1 MLYRFFGSMMD
12 QLVANRKK
20 DLDELEKTQR
30 EAIEVAEAVATKA
43 IQRAKERIEE
53 NDRLNEELLGRY
65 KTQADKAISDTE
77 EALKAGNAWK
87 AMALKADSMLE
98 KCVEVKRKK
107 VEELIENMFWEGG
120 NGEKNDVKAVVQ
132 DGKDENIL
140 DEDYAITKAHLE
152 KLAKLGELMDDV
164 ATLAQ
169 ELVDIQKGL
178 DYDLMKKNAP
188 EPLVRR
194 SRAIYHPLRN
204 IRVRVAQLRN
214 SHIKNHPK
222 PGPGVHKYTWNK
234 LAPGIG

>member
-1 MLYRFFGSMMD
+1 MD
-12 QLVANRKK
+12 QLAANRKK
-20 DLDELEKTQR
+20 GLDELEKTQR
-30 EAIEVAEAVATKA
+30 EAIEAAEAVATKA
-43 IQRAKERIEE
+43 IERAKVRIEE
-53 NDRLNEELLGRY
+53 NDRLNEDLLDRY
-65 KTQADKAISDTE
+65 KTQADKAISDNE

-98 KCVEVKRKK
+98 KCAEVKRKK
-107 VEELIENMFWEGG
+107 VEELIVKVFWEGG
-120 NGEKNDVKAVVQ
+120 NGEKKDVKAVMQ

-152 KLAKLGELMDDV
+152 KLANLDELMDDV

-188 EPLVRR
+188 EPLARR
-194 SRAIYHPLRN
+194 SKAIYHPLRN
-204 IRVRVAQLRN
+204 IRIRIAQLCD

-222 PGPGVHKYTWNK
+222 PRPGVHKYTWNTP
-234 LAPGIG
+234 APGIG